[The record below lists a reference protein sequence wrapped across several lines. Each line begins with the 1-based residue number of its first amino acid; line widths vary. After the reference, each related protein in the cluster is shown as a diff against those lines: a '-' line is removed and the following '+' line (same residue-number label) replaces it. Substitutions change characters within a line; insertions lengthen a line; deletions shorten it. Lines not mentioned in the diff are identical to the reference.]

1 MGGGKRYSEKKKKI
15 TGSNG
20 EGDGDQK
27 KKKKY
32 RSPHEMPPRISNDNS
47 KYIKKTSQRCRFMC
61 EYIIRPLYR
70 RVPFLSRLL

>member
-27 KKKKY
+27 KKKSIAAHMK
-32 RSPHEMPPRISNDNS
+32 
-47 KYIKKTSQRCRFMC
+47 CRQGYQM
-61 EYIIRPLYR
+61 IIQNI
-70 RVPFLSRLL
+70 

>member
-1 MGGGKRYSEKKKKI
+1 MGGGKRYSEKEKKI

-20 EGDGDQK
+20 EGDGDQ

-47 KYIKKTSQRCRFMC
+47 KYIKKKKHHRDAALCAS
-61 EYIIRPLYR
+61 I
-70 RVPFLSRLL
+70 